1 MRKKCKNE
9 KQYQHLFGQNTKFIG
24 SVIST
29 YATLALS
36 KKTKQDNLDN
46 NVQSNNYRD
55 CSELNMKMLKKI
67 NLNKKSD
74 YVFIETRKKKSQ
86 QNSQNTFSKKPCRKT
101 TIVVSI

>member
-55 CSELNMKMLKKI
+55 CSELNMKMLEKI

-74 YVFIETRKKKSQ
+74 YVFIETRKKKVNRIHKIHFQ
-86 QNSQNTFSKKPCRKT
+86 KNPAIKLP
-101 TIVVSI
+101 